1 MLDRFH
7 TRYHN
12 LKHAYL
18 GVRGLN
24 DHQEIAYYLNDQ
36 VVVSMRYLREVID
49 ELEESISYENYP
61 MPTYEELF
69 ASVDEAA
76 ACKK

>member
-1 MLDRFH
+1 
-7 TRYHN
+7 
-12 LKHAYL
+12 
-18 GVRGLN
+18 
-24 DHQEIAYYLNDQ
+24 
-36 VVVSMRYLREVID
+36 MRYLREVID